1 MSVEHLDQF
10 MSVQISDDKLTAYLQ
25 FTQANKDIALTL
37 DELEQFLRS
46 HGVMYGIHYDKCS
59 EIVRE
64 PHRFLYDKSIIAT
77 GDPPVQGK
85 DGYIKHYFEEDGEN
99 KPLEKTDGSVDHKQI
114 LNLSNVTKGQLIA
127 EKIEPEEG
135 LPGRGVTGEEIVPK
149 RGKLVNLRYGKNVE
163 PDEAGM
169 KLYASLDGLVTLTNG
184 SVINV
189 FPVYEVNG
197 DVDYSVGN
205 IDFVGNVVVRGNV
218 LTGFQIKAKGDIR
231 IIGGVEGAELIADGS
246 IEITAGILASNKGL
260 IKAGKNV
267 KSSFVQD
274 GNIEA
279 GEDVIVTQS
288 IMHSRIRAGRN
299 VICEGKGLIV
309 GGIIQAGEMVSAR
322 TIGNTMSTAT
332 VIEVGVLPEL
342 RSQLNELRQQ
352 LKTNTDNLTKTEKAL
367 VILDQLASAGQL
379 DQGKAELRNRLSM
392 TRRQTTQQL
401 AQIKEQILEIEK
413 NLEQIGLAKVEVKG
427 NVYGGTK
434 IVIGR
439 YTRYIKDTIQ
449 RVGFQLADGEIV
461 MHSKV

>member
-1 MSVEHLDQF
+1 
-10 MSVQISDDKLTAYLQ
+10 
-25 FTQANKDIALTL
+25 
-37 DELEQFLRS
+37 
-46 HGVMYGIHYDKCS
+46 
-59 EIVRE
+59 
-64 PHRFLYDKSIIAT
+64 
-77 GDPPVQGK
+77 
-85 DGYIKHYFEEDGEN
+85 
-99 KPLEKTDGSVDHKQI
+99 
-114 LNLSNVTKGQLIA
+114 
-127 EKIEPEEG
+127 
-135 LPGRGVTGEEIVPK
+135 
-149 RGKLVNLRYGKNVE
+149 
-163 PDEAGM
+163 M